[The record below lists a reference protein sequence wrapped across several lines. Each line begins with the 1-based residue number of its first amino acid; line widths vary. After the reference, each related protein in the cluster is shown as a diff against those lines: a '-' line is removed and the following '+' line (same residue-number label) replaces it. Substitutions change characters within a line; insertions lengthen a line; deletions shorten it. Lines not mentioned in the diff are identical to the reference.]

1 MSVSGNVTAGNINGG
16 ANVNAT
22 LLYGTTVS
30 AVGNVNGGNV
40 NGGAVVNATLLSGT
54 TVSIA
59 GNVIS
64 NNIQTTT
71 SITAPNATVSN
82 QLVIPFFSS
91 NPASAVAGSFY
102 YNTASGVLRFYN
114 GSAWV
119 NV

>member
-1 MSVSGNVTAGNINGG
+1 M
-16 ANVNAT
+16 NAT

-54 TVSIA
+54 TISVTS
-59 GNVIS
+59 NVIS
-64 NNIQTTT
+64 NNVQVTTLVST
-71 SITAPNATVSN
+71 PNATVSN

-119 NV
+119 NA